1 MSNELHERI
10 IRIESLMEQ
19 MKAAADPE
27 TRAAALELVQTM
39 MEFHNVGLGRMVEII
54 QGTGD
59 TGAALMSAFAQDAA
73 VVRMLLVHD
82 LPKPRG
88 VIATGDKHSRH
99 RGHPRRY
106 RHRFN

>member
-27 TRAAALELVQTM
+27 TRAAALELVQTI
-39 MEFHNVGLGRMVEII
+39 MEFHNLGLGRMVEMI
-54 QGTGD
+54 QGTGE
-59 TGAALMSAFAQDAA
+59 TGAALLSAFAQDAA
-73 VVRMLLVHD
+73 VFRMLRLHD
-82 LPKPRG
+82 LPKPRI
-88 VIATGDKHSRH
+88 VIGTGDRHNHH
-99 RGHPRRY
+99 RGHPRRH